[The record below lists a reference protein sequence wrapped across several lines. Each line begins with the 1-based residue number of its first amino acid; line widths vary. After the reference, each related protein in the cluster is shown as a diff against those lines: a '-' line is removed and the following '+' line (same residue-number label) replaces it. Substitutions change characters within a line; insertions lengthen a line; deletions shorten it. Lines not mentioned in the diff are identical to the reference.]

1 MIIYGTSSKDLGTRK
16 LQGAKCPNCE
26 ATEIHAQAVSRYADV
41 FWIPIF
47 PYSKK
52 LFTVCGNCQQ
62 VLEKKQMPAQM
73 KDKLE
78 MEKHHFKT
86 PFYLFSGLI
95 IIALLIGFGVYSS
108 NKHDADIA
116 ENVKHLATDNVIV
129 FKEKSK
135 EYSFAKV
142 FEVRNDTIIVNYGQ
156 YVYEGGYSAPSE
168 SEFNSKKATVTKF
181 YAEDLSFYLQSEID
195 SLYAKGE
202 IVEIYK

>member
-16 LQGAKCPNCE
+16 IQGAKCSNCE
-26 ATEIHAQAVSRYADV
+26 ATEVYVNAISRYADV

-52 LFTVCGNCQQ
+52 YFSVCKNCEQ
-62 VLEKKQMPAQM
+62 VLEKKEMSQQL

-95 IIALLIGFGVYSS
+95 IIALLIGYGIYASS
-108 NKHDADIA
+108 KHDADIA
-116 ENVKHLATDNVIV
+116 ENVSHLEVNNVIV
-129 FKEKSK
+129 FMEKSK

-142 FEVRNDTIIVNYGQ
+142 SEIRNDTIIINYGQ
-156 YVYEGGYSAPSE
+156 YSYEGGYSAPSK
-168 SEFNSKKATVTKF
+168 SEFNSKKSTVTDF
-181 YAEDLSFYLQSEID
+181 YDEQLSFLLQSEID
-195 SLYAKGE
+195 SLYKMGE
-202 IVEIYK
+202 LVEIYK

>member
-16 LQGAKCPNCE
+16 LQGVKCPNCE

-52 LFTVCGNCQQ
+52 FFTVCGNCNQ
-62 VLEKKQMPAQM
+62 VLEKKQMSQQM

-78 MEKHHFKT
+78 MEKNHFKT

-95 IIALLIGFGVYSS
+95 IIALLIGIGIYMSKS
-108 NKHDADIA
+108 NDAAMA
-116 ENVKHLATDNVIV
+116 ENVKHIEANDVIV

-142 FEVRNDTIIVNYGQ
+142 TEVRNDTIVIKYGQ

-168 SEFNSKKATVTKF
+168 SEFNSKKATVTDF
-181 YAEDLSFYLQSEID
+181 YAEDLSYFLQSEID
-195 SLYAKGE
+195 SLYGKGE
-202 IVEIYK
+202 LVKIYK